1 MNQGTPQPFYQGQPM
16 QQPQPQPYQQPFYLP
31 NPAQRFDEM
40 SMAQNSQIPMRQPM
54 PMYQQPQQ
62 PMQQAGTQPAQA
74 QTQQLTG
81 RYVGDYREI
90 LPKEV
95 PMDGTVGFFPTNDM
109 TRIYVKA
116 WTPDGRVVGIKFI
129 PDPDQSEVTSQVSQ
143 APNQEVYDRLDRL
156 EKLVASIST
165 QTETTTKA
173 KKGG

>member
-1 MNQGTPQPFYQGQPM
+1 MNQGAPQPFYQGQPM

-81 RYVGDYREI
+81 RYIGDYREI

-116 WTPDGRVVGIKFI
+116 WTPDGRVVA
-129 PDPDQSEVTSQVSQ
+129 SSSSQT
-143 APNQEVYDRLDRL
+143 L
-156 EKLVASIST
+156 I
-165 QTETTTKA
+165 KA
-173 KKGG
+173 KLQPKSLRRLIRKSTIDSIDLKS